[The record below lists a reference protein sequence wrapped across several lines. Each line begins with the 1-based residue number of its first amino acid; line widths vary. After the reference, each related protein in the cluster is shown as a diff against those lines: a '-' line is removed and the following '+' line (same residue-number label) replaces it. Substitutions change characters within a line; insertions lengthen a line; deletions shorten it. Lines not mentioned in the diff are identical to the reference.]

1 MTNATQLARG
11 AALVVSLVLLT
22 IMSLLGT
29 VGMSMATLEIA
40 IARNVAYRRAAFE
53 GAAAG
58 IELALA
64 SRPSP
69 LELTKSFSHKMR
81 GNSAYAVEA
90 TMSFREA
97 TPLRRAGFSIGADSG
112 AFAAYH
118 FEIVSTGH
126 APRNAVAIQRQGFY
140 IIGPYRDE

>member
-1 MTNATQLARG
+1 MTNATRPAGG

-22 IMSLLGT
+22 IMSLLGI
-29 VGMSMATLEIA
+29 VGMSMATMEIA
-40 IARNVAYRRAAFE
+40 IARNMTYQRAAFE

-64 SRPSP
+64 SPPYP
-69 LELTKSFSHKMR
+69 LELTKTFSHKMR

-90 TMSFREA
+90 TVSFRET
-97 TPLRRAGFSIGADSG
+97 TPLRRTGFSIGADSS

-118 FEIVSTGH
+118 FEISSTGH
-126 APRNAVAIQRQGFY
+126 APRNAVAMQRQGFY